1 MAEIILLPDNIVEA
15 SEGAVGVPETE
26 LSESIP
32 LLTDS
37 DNDTGILLTA
47 GNFIVSI
54 ENTTADLDNDIT
66 VKVLISSM
74 DTKGTVTTSIGFGG
88 EFVDIDSFSGL
99 ASGTLREIEVT
110 LTNPEL
116 EAINEIFVK
125 VASNVDGTLIGDLKI
140 VVNELKGGAVTLNR
154 ANIISSGKVTI

>member
-1 MAEIILLPDNIVEA
+1 MAEIILLPDDIISA
-15 SEGAVGVPETE
+15 TEGCVGVPETQ
-26 LSESIP
+26 LADSIP

-37 DNDTGILLTA
+37 ENESGILLTA

-54 ENTTADLDNDIT
+54 ENTTADLDNNIT

-99 ASGTLREIEVT
+99 ASGLARETVVT
-110 LTNPEL
+110 LSNAEL
-116 EAINEIFVK
+116 AAINEIFVK
-125 VASNVDGTLIGDLKI
+125 VASNVDGTLIGDLNI
-140 VVNELKGGAVTLNR
+140 VGNETSGGSVTLFNS
-154 ANIISSGKVTI
+154 NIISSGKVII